1 MISIFADKTTVILRK
16 MLKDRDRKWVIQDF
30 IKDKDKL
37 FGISQGRIAKVLNEM
52 GRIGYI
58 EREKR
63 GVKSSAVFT
72 NREKLIDDWIK
83 AYKFEYNE
91 IHSFYSPDKN
101 ILRKIKEYLEAKKA
115 VYALTLHTAANLYT
129 SFVKAEDIYFYL
141 QSNDLKRDILDLRQR
156 LELKQLVQG
165 GNVHIVKP
173 YYKTSVFFNIQKIK
187 GYKVVSNLQ
196 LYLDLYNFR
205 PRGREHAEYLKKL
218 LEETGRCLD

>member
-1 MISIFADKTTVILRK
+1 
-16 MLKDRDRKWVIQDF
+16 MLKERNRTWVIQDF
-30 IKDKDKL
+30 IKEKDKL

-63 GVKSSAVFT
+63 GVKSNALFT
-72 NREKLIDDWIK
+72 NREKLIDDWTK
-83 AYKFEYNE
+83 EYKFEYNE

-101 ILRKIKEYLEAKKA
+101 ILKKIKEYFDAKKLT
-115 VYALTLHTAANLYT
+115 YALTLHTAANLYT
-129 SFVKAEDIYFYL
+129 SFVKTEDVYFYL
-141 QSNDLKRDILDLRQR
+141 QGNDLKKDILNLRQG

-165 GNVHIVKP
+165 GNVHILKP

-187 GYKVVSNLQ
+187 GYNAVSNLQ
-196 LYLDLYNFR
+196 LYLDLYNFQ

-218 LEETGRCLD
+218 LEEKGRYLD